1 MRTKASE
8 HRRDSAALGGSLR
21 AAEATLWVWVWTAGL
36 ETAVRQPD
44 CLILTIRWE
53 KQLYLHKLEIRSS
66 HSPSLQAMSKHE
78 GRILLLLTF

>member
-8 HRRDSAALGGSLR
+8 AVLLRMSLSPAGAL
-21 AAEATLWVWVWTAGL
+21 LWVWVWTAELRPRLSGQ
-36 ETAVRQPD
+36 AAG
-44 CLILTIRWE
+44 LILTIRWE
-53 KQLYLHKLEIRSS
+53 KQLHLHKLEIRSS